1 MVTTVPAQEHHQ
13 RFHAPLLP
21 HTALGWWGV
30 GLMFATLVGCP
41 TLWAALTATIRHSDP
56 DTHIRTALMVAIA
69 VPSLVVGV
77 LALVHR
83 ETRSVILIVLT
94 ALVAILIAWV
104 AFFVISFA
112 TL

>member
-1 MVTTVPAQEHHQ
+1 
-13 RFHAPLLP
+13 
-21 HTALGWWGV
+21 
-30 GLMFATLVGCP
+30 MFVTLVGCP
-41 TLWAALTATIRHSDP
+41 ALWAALTATIRHSDP
-56 DTHIRTALMVAIA
+56 NALFRTALMFAIA
-69 VPSLVVGV
+69 VPSLVVAV

-83 ETRSVILIVLT
+83 EARSVVLIVLT